1 MTLEQLK
8 ELGLDDSTANKIFN
22 EYEALNT
29 QLNTLTQQIADRDKS
44 ISELNKNV
52 KNIEDLNKTISDLQ
66 NNLSTKDNEYK
77 QQLIKDRKIFAIK
90 EALLSDEQYRPHDID
105 LTISQFDI
113 DSIPYDDK
121 NNKPDITYINS
132 KKKELIENKA
142 FLFNQIQQSGNV
154 NQKPFTVVSPK
165 LEYGQTITPQNNKSS
180 QAAIDFAKKMAED
193 NLRARG
199 IRIDKEN

>member
-154 NQKPFTVVSPK
+154 KQQPFTVVSPK

-199 IRIDKEN
+199 IKIDKEN

>member
-29 QLNTLTQQIADRDKS
+29 QLNTLTQQITDRDKS

-77 QQLIKDRKIFAIK
+77 QQLIKDRKLFAVK
-90 EALLSDEQYRPHDID
+90 EALLSDEQYRPYDVD

-113 DSIPYDDK
+113 DSIPYDDR
-121 NNKPDITYINS
+121 NSKPDTNYINS
-132 KKKELIENKA
+132 KKKELIENKT
-142 FLFNQIQQSGNV
+142 FLFNQVNSSGIVKQQ
-154 NQKPFTVVSPK
+154 PFTIVSPK
-165 LEYGQTITPQNNKSS
+165 LDYGKTITPQNNKSN
-180 QAAIDFAKKMAED
+180 QTAVEFAKKMAEE
-193 NLRARG
+193 NLKARG
-199 IRIDKEN
+199 IKIDKEN

>member
-8 ELGLDDSTANKIFN
+8 ALGLDDATADKIFN
-22 EYEALNT
+22 SFESINN
-29 QLNTLTQQIADRDKS
+29 QINTLTQQIADRDKS
-44 ISELNKNV
+44 LSELNKNV
-52 KNIEDLNKTISDLQ
+52 KNIEDLNKKISDLQ
-66 NNLSTKDNEYK
+66 ADLSNKDKTYSE
-77 QQLIKDRKIFAIK
+77 QLVKDRKIFAIK
-90 EALLSDEQYRPHDID
+90 EALLSDEQYRPYDID

-142 FLFNQIQQSGNV
+142 FLFNQTQQSGNV
-154 NQKPFTVVSPK
+154 KQQPFTVVSPK

-199 IRIDKEN
+199 IKIDKEN

>member
-8 ELGLDDSTANKIFN
+8 ALGLDDATADIIFN
-22 EYEALNT
+22 SFKSINN
-29 QLNTLTQQIADRDKS
+29 QINTLTQQIADRDKS
-44 ISELNKNV
+44 LSELNKNV
-52 KNIEDLNKTISDLQ
+52 KNIEDLNKKISDLQ
-66 NNLSTKDNEYK
+66 ADLSNKDKTYSE
-77 QQLIKDRKIFAIK
+77 QLIKDRKLFAVK

-154 NQKPFTVVSPK
+154 KQQPFTVVSPK

>member
-8 ELGLDDSTANKIFN
+8 ALGLDDATADKIFN
-22 EYEALNT
+22 GFESINN
-29 QLNTLTQQIADRDKS
+29 QINTLTQQIADRDKS
-44 ISELNKNV
+44 LSELNKNV
-52 KNIEDLNKTISDLQ
+52 KNIEDLNKKISDLQ
-66 NNLSTKDNEYK
+66 ADLSNKDKTYSE
-77 QQLIKDRKIFAIK
+77 QLVKDRKIFAIK

-142 FLFNQIQQSGNV
+142 FLFNQTQQLGNV
-154 NQKPFTVVSPK
+154 KQQLFTVVSPK

-199 IRIDKEN
+199 IKIDKEN